1 MGELSL
7 AHEKAALV
15 SHHRAPPETRATCG
29 VTSTSTDSM
38 IPHQPNKQQEATSYK
53 RTHNTHKHDGA
64 GCGWRFGLGGI
75 MGEGTKRNADKPPA
89 RRGRSTAVAT
99 TARAVKAHRDP
110 RAVGIG
116 RRGRL
121 SQGDYVDRIGDVLR
135 KEIFELEECTS
146 LVQLPGVQALARRH
160 RDALFPAGLALRQLF
175 DRAVADVRRYARAG
189 GSLLSLRIAEFLRI
203 WYEEG
208 DTVVR
213 VAHEL
218 KLSRS
223 YVVHDI
229 QRPAR
234 ALVAKRFLELASRV
248 EAPV

>member
-1 MGELSL
+1 
-7 AHEKAALV
+7 
-15 SHHRAPPETRATCG
+15 
-29 VTSTSTDSM
+29 
-38 IPHQPNKQQEATSYK
+38 
-53 RTHNTHKHDGA
+53 
-64 GCGWRFGLGGI
+64 
-75 MGEGTKRNADKPPA
+75 MGEGTKTTADTPPA
-89 RRGRSTAVAT
+89 RRRCSPVAVT
-99 TARAVKAHRDP
+99 TIHAAKLHRDP
-110 RAVGIG
+110 RGGGTG

-121 SQGDYVDRIGDVLR
+121 SQDDYVDRIGDVLR
-135 KEIFELEECTS
+135 KEIFELEECAS

-160 RDALFPAGLALRQLF
+160 SDALFPAGLALRQLF
-175 DRAVADVRRYARAG
+175 DQAVTDVRRYAKAG

-203 WYEEG
+203 WYEER

-213 VAHEL
+213 VATEL

-248 EAPV
+248 EVPV

>member
-1 MGELSL
+1 M
-7 AHEKAALV
+7 
-15 SHHRAPPETRATCG
+15 R
-29 VTSTSTDSM
+29 
-38 IPHQPNKQQEATSYK
+38 
-53 RTHNTHKHDGA
+53 
-64 GCGWRFGLGGI
+64 
-75 MGEGTKRNADKPPA
+75 EGTKRYADKPPSLRRHPSASVTRSRAAKA
-89 RRGRSTAVAT
+89 RRTAHDQGT
-99 TARAVKAHRDP
+99 S
-110 RAVGIG
+110 

-121 SQGDYVDRIGDVLR
+121 SQDDYVDRIGDVLR
-135 KEIFELEECTS
+135 NEIFELQDCAPLT
-146 LVQLPGVQALARRH
+146 QLPGVQALARRRH
-160 RDALFPAGLALRQLF
+160 DALFPAGTALRLLF
-175 DRAVADVRRYARAG
+175 DQAVADVRLYAKAG

-213 VAHEL
+213 VANEL

-229 QRPAR
+229 QPTAR

>member
-1 MGELSL
+1 V
-7 AHEKAALV
+7 A
-15 SHHRAPPETRATCG
+15 
-29 VTSTSTDSM
+29 
-38 IPHQPNKQQEATSYK
+38 
-53 RTHNTHKHDGA
+53 
-64 GCGWRFGLGGI
+64 FGLGGI

-89 RRGRSTAVAT
+89 RGRRATIVAT
-99 TARAVKAHRDP
+99 STRAIKAHRDP
-110 RAVGIG
+110 RSVSAG

-121 SQGDYVDRIGDVLR
+121 SQDDYVDRIGDALR
-135 KEIFELEECTS
+135 KEIFELDECAP
-146 LVQLPGVQALARRH
+146 LVQLPGVQALARRQQESV
-160 RDALFPAGLALRQLF
+160 FPAGVALRQLF
-175 DRAVADVRRYARAG
+175 NRAVVDVRRSARAG
-189 GSLLSLRIAEFLRI
+189 ESLLSLRIAEFLRI

-208 DTVVR
+208 DMVVR
-213 VAHEL
+213 VASEL

>member
-1 MGELSL
+1 MCLHRTPPKDPCHL
-7 AHEKAALV
+7 RRHEHLNTLDDT
-15 SHHRAPPETRATCG
+15 APNP
-29 VTSTSTDSM
+29 
-38 IPHQPNKQQEATSYK
+38 QQQEATSYK
-53 RTHNTHKHDGA
+53 RTHHTHQYNKA
-64 GCGWRFGLGGI
+64 QLRVAFGFGGI
-75 MGEGTKRNADKPPA
+75 MGEGTKKNTDKPPA
-89 RRGRSTAVAT
+89 RGRRSTIITT
-99 TARAVKAHRDP
+99 TARAAMAHRTP
-110 RAVGIG
+110 HGVGSG

-121 SQGDYVDRIGDVLR
+121 SQDDYVDRIGDVLR
-135 KEIFELEECTS
+135 KEIFELQDCAS
-146 LVQLPGVQALARRH
+146 LTQLPGVQALARRH
-160 RDALFPAGLALRQLF
+160 PDAIFPAGLALRQLF
-175 DRAVADVRRYARAG
+175 DQAVGDVRRYARAG

-213 VAHEL
+213 VANEL

-248 EAPV
+248 EEPV